1 VNYTDSK
8 SALKQYQQVGV
19 QAAIADATPH
29 RLILL
34 LMQGALEKIATAK
47 GYTLR
52 GNSEKG
58 SLISEAIS
66 ILDGLRE
73 SLNFEVGGEIAE
85 NLELIYDYCQRRLLE
100 ANIKNDPVMLDEVYG
115 LLREIKLAWEAIPD
129 AMAPDQGKRT

>member
-1 VNYTDSK
+1 VNYVNSK
-8 SALKQYQQVGV
+8 RALKQYQQVGV
-19 QAAIADATPH
+19 QAAVADATPH

-58 SLISEAIS
+58 SLISGAIS
-66 ILDGLRE
+66 ILDGLRG

-100 ANIKNDPVMLDEVYG
+100 ANIKNDPVVLDEVYG
-115 LLREIKLAWEAIPD
+115 LIREIKLAWEAIPD
-129 AMAPDQGKRT
+129 AMTTEE

>member
-1 VNYTDSK
+1 VNHPNSK

-19 QAAIADATPH
+19 QAAVADATPH

-47 GYTLR
+47 GCTLR

-58 SLISEAIS
+58 GLISGAIS
-66 ILDGLRE
+66 ILDGLRG

-85 NLELIYDYCQRRLLE
+85 HLELIYDYCQRRLLE

-129 AMAPDQGKRT
+129 ATASDDVI

>member
-1 VNYTDSK
+1 VNYVNSK
-8 SALKQYQQVGV
+8 SALKQYQHVGV

-34 LMQGALEKIATAK
+34 LLQGASEKIATAK

-66 ILDGLRE
+66 ILDGLRG
-73 SLNFEVGGEIAE
+73 SLNFEGGGEIAR

-100 ANIKNDPVMLDEVYG
+100 ANIKNDPVVLDEVYG

-129 AMAPDQGKRT
+129 AKAPDDVIRI

>member
-1 VNYTDSK
+1 VNYVNSK

-19 QAAIADATPH
+19 QAAVADATPH

-58 SLISEAIS
+58 SLISGAIS
-66 ILDGLRE
+66 ILDGLRG
-73 SLNFEVGGEIAE
+73 SLNFEAGGEIAE

-100 ANIKNDPVMLDEVYG
+100 ANIKNDPVVLDEVYG
-115 LLREIKLAWEAIPD
+115 LIREIKLAWEAIPD
-129 AMAPDQGKRT
+129 ATTPEDVIRT

>member
-1 VNYTDSK
+1 MNNANSK
-8 SALKQYQQVGV
+8 CALKQYQQVGV

-29 RLILL
+29 RLIQL

-58 SLISEAIS
+58 SLISGAIS
-66 ILDGLRE
+66 ILDGLRG
-73 SLNFEVGGEIAE
+73 SLNFEVEGDIAE

-115 LLREIKLAWEAIPD
+115 LLRQIKLAWDAIPG
-129 AMAPDQGKRT
+129 AMATDQLTRT